1 MKRTDGAMIVKIDDY
16 KPHLRPLVAK
26 QLRNEREAHK
36 ALLRVYLERP
46 RLFLVPL
53 GLQDWLRHNDR

>member
-1 MKRTDGAMIVKIDDY
+1 MKRTGGAMIVKIDDY

-36 ALLRVYLERP
+36 ALLRERP

-53 GLQDWLRHNDR
+53 GLQDWLRYNDRGRK